1 MIRQAS
7 RYAITVATA
16 ALFAG
21 PGAINVFAQAKPQPR
36 AATAR
41 PSRTI
46 RISGYAMVGR
56 IDFTASESF
65 DAILG
70 GHSGPIFGGGV
81 RIGLPFGGLFVDVG
95 AWRFHDE
102 GERVFVTGNE
112 IVPLNIPVEV
122 TVTPLEISA
131 GWQFRLR
138 RVPKLVPYL
147 AGGFTSY
154 GYKET
159 SQFSSAGE
167 DAGERFTGY
176 HAMGG
181 ADYRIARWIGIGGE
195 LAWTTVPDAIGET
208 GVSALFDETDLGGTS
223 LRLKITIGR

>member
-1 MIRQAS
+1 MIRPL
-7 RYAITVATA
+7 
-16 ALFAG
+16 ALPFTIVMLLAG
-21 PGAINVFAQAKPQPR
+21 PGAIDALAQARPR
-36 AATAR
+36 PRPSASR

-46 RISGYAMVGR
+46 QIGGYAMVGR
-56 IDFTASESF
+56 VDFTAADSF

-70 GHSGPIFGGGV
+70 GHSGPIFGGGA
-81 RIGLPFGGLFVDVG
+81 RIGLPLGGLFVDAG

-122 TVTPLEISA
+122 TITPLEISA

-154 GYKET
+154 GYRET
-159 SQFSSAGE
+159 SQFSTGAE
-167 DAGERFTGY
+167 DADERFTGY

-195 LAWTTVPDAIGET
+195 FVWTTVPDAIGEA

-223 LRLKITIGR
+223 VRLRITIGR